1 VRCTLTHVMRV
12 TPATFWEH
20 VFFDPAYN
28 RALYEA
34 LGFASMQVISL
45 DSPPDGAIRRELRA
59 EPPLHVPAAIKRKLQ
74 GRIFYTEHGHF
85 DVPGQAWKFRS
96 VPSVIPDQV
105 SIVGSLH
112 LAPHPRGALH
122 AVELEARVSA
132 WGFIGSLIEGVI
144 ERNSRESFAT
154 TVAFTDRWAEEKGLI

>member
-1 VRCTLTHVMRV
+1 MRV
-12 TPATFWEH
+12 TPATFWER
-20 VFFDPAYN
+20 VFFDAAYN

-59 EPPLHVPAAIKRKLQ
+59 EPPLHVPAAIKRRLSGK
-74 GRIFYTEHGHF
+74 IHYTEHGHF
-85 DVPGQAWKFRS
+85 DLPSQAWEFRS
-96 VPSVIPDQV
+96 VPSVMADQV
-105 SIVGSLH
+105 SIAGRLH

-122 AVELEARVSA
+122 SVELEARVSA
-132 WGFIGSLIEGVI
+132 WGIIGKLVESVI